1 VPEGSISA
9 LQFEDRTI
17 VDVSETQSM
26 NCEHL
31 PLPLE
36 FPRHKGVTASAARWL
51 LGPIGTAIILGKMLA
66 IVNTSHPA
74 ATASASLSPTTNSIR
89 TSGCSP
95 LGIDREQRK
104 NAGHDGSG
112 TFSFSNSHTPRRTT
126 SRRSRLA
133 ISKMNGRQMLRKE
146 ITAAET
152 GGAQNLRSMAG
163 RRFPLHFCEK
173 VVAKVHYP
181 AFNA

>member
-1 VPEGSISA
+1 MCA

-17 VDVSETQSM
+17 VDVSETQSI
-26 NCEHL
+26 NREHL

-36 FPRHKGVTASAARWL
+36 FPRHKSVAASAARCL
-51 LGPIGTAIILGKMLA
+51 LGPIGTAIIPGKMLA
-66 IVNTSHPA
+66 TANTSHPA

-89 TSGCSP
+89 TPGCSP
-95 LGIDREQRK
+95 LGIDRRAEE

-112 TFSFSNSHTPRRTT
+112 RFSFSNPRAPKRTT

-152 GGAQNLRSMAG
+152 GGAQNLCSVAR
-163 RRFPLHFCEK
+163 RRFPLHICEK
-173 VVAKVHYP
+173 VVAKVHYL